1 MREWVKTVEIVA
13 IRLSKMACPRP
24 DSGME
29 LVVFPTAAMIR
40 EWSGV
45 LHYLVGVVYS
55 SNYSTW
61 PINWILSN
69 GARTQLPDEFDLGAI
84 K

>member
-29 LVVFPTAAMIR
+29 LVFPTAAMIR

-45 LHYLVGVVYS
+45 LHYLVGVVYGG
-55 SNYSTW
+55 NLRW
-61 PINWILSN
+61 PGNWILSN
-69 GARTQLPDEFDLGAI
+69 GARSQVPDEFDLGAI